1 MVTPNSASGAQHELN
16 RLENDS
22 RKCFGKNIQRAT
34 VMRASRGV
42 LEDVVMSDLFVDRI
56 AAVRRRFAAQIDS
69 RIDGIEAAMLRVGD
83 DDLDILAQAHR
94 DAHHLCG
101 VGATLGFVGTGKV
114 ARSIE
119 QILLA
124 AVKAGRALTED
135 EVPCVRAGISLLRST
150 ASVELGSAH

>member
-1 MVTPNSASGAQHELN
+1 
-16 RLENDS
+16 
-22 RKCFGKNIQRAT
+22 
-34 VMRASRGV
+34 
-42 LEDVVMSDLFVDRI
+42 MSDLFVDRI

-69 RIDGIEAAMLRVGD
+69 RIDGIEAGTLQVGD
-83 DDLDILAQAHR
+83 DDLDSLARAHR
-94 DAHHLCG
+94 HAHHLCG

-124 AVKAGRALTED
+124 AVKAGRPLTDD

-150 ASVELGSAH
+150 AAFECGQPHN

>member
-1 MVTPNSASGAQHELN
+1 
-16 RLENDS
+16 
-22 RKCFGKNIQRAT
+22 
-34 VMRASRGV
+34 
-42 LEDVVMSDLFVDRI
+42 MSDLFVDRI
-56 AAVRRRFAAQIDS
+56 AAVRRRFAAQLAS
-69 RIDGIEAAMLRVGD
+69 RIDGIETAMLQLED

-124 AVKAGRALTED
+124 AVKAGRALTDD
-135 EVPCVRAGISLLRST
+135 EVPCVRAAISLLRST
-150 ASVELGSAH
+150 ASVEMRAAQ